1 MNHNHQLSIH
11 IQCLDKGFLE
21 YEDHMGDDMTVLN
34 AARVSFAKKKSGE
47 LDAKDTLL
55 MNYLAEHEHWSPFR
69 HNYLTLRIKAPIFCF
84 RQIMKHRIASDF
96 NEMSGRYAE
105 FEETDFFVPVAF
117 RKQALI
123 NKQGSEGEL
132 DDVTDDIALS
142 AYLESCHSS
151 MESYKELLKLG
162 VCREQARCVLPVG
175 MYSQAIWTI
184 SLQAAVHFIRLR
196 TSDHAQAETR
206 EYGEAM
212 KKICMELWPLAT
224 TALMDRLPEV
234 K

>member
-1 MNHNHQLSIH
+1 MNNHLRSIH
-11 IQCLDKGFLE
+11 IQCLDKGFVE
-21 YEDHMGDDMTVLN
+21 YEDHMGDDMKVLN
-34 AARVSFAKKKSGE
+34 AARVSFAKKKTGP
-47 LDAKDTLL
+47 LDDRDTLL

-84 RQIMKHRIASDF
+84 RQIMKHKIASDF

-105 FEETDFFVPVAF
+105 FEESDFFVPTEF
-117 RKQALI
+117 RKQAVV
-123 NKQGSEGEL
+123 NKQGSEGSL
-132 DDVTDDIALS
+132 DDATDDIALS

-151 MESYKELLKLG
+151 MEKYHELLKLG

-175 MYSQAIWTI
+175 MYSQAIWSL

-196 TSDHAQAETR
+196 TSAHTQAETR
-206 EYGEAM
+206 EYGEAV
-212 KKICMELWPLAT
+212 KKICLDLWPLAT
-224 TALMDRLPEV
+224 TALMEHLPEV

>member
-1 MNHNHQLSIH
+1 MSKYSNS

-21 YEDHMGDDMTVLN
+21 YEDHMGDDMKVLN
-34 AARVSFAKKKSGE
+34 AARVSFAKKKTGA
-47 LDAKDTLL
+47 LDERDTQL
-55 MNYLAEHEHWSPFR
+55 MEYLAEHEHWSPFR

-96 NEMSGRYAE
+96 NEMSGRYSE
-105 FEETDFFVPVAF
+105 FEETDYFIPEVY
-117 RKQALI
+117 RLQAKI
-123 NKQGSEGEL
+123 NKQGSEGEVEEQR
-132 DDVTDDIALS
+132 DVDALFQ
-142 AYLESCHSS
+142 LSCANS
-151 MESYKELLKLG
+151 MSSYKQLLAAG
-162 VCREQARCVLPVG
+162 VCREQARCVLPQG

-212 KKICMELWPLAT
+212 KRICMDVWPLAT
-224 TALMDRLPEV
+224 TALLKYLPEV